1 MKPTKK
7 ILIGILTFLLLSVF
21 MVSPIYAAIIED
33 NFDETQQRIV
43 LGNTNATGTLSF
55 SQVANWAYANF
66 TDSTSGVNYFVRGN
80 KYNTTA
86 VTRSDVT
93 INLPFFLSGFDS
105 LTIEFVL
112 GANSPNQNYFSSQFT
127 NIQVYSVKDS
137 IATPVERTDIGD
149 VYLSQVKIPTTTS
162 STNTT
167 TYYGNIYQI
176 SVTDPIDYLRIT
188 FNTNSYGSS
197 TDYWRYLIF
206 GFSGIYVH
214 ATSEALVSIE
224 QQVIEIAGKVD
235 DLKQAIEDAAS
246 DLGGIATNQG
256 EILDSVNEI
265 KQLNNTLV
273 QNQEII
279 MYSTEDDQIVM
290 NELDARF
297 NDVKD
302 ALDNYR
308 DILEQ
313 YDNPPEISN
322 VTNIISNAI
331 PQEYDPQV
339 IAPVLTAVFDNS
351 IVTTILIAVVA
362 LMIMSYILFG
372 KKG

>member
-1 MKPTKK
+1 MFYKICRYIISF
-7 ILIGILTFLLLSVF
+7 ILILTVCSVGLLCS
-21 MVSPIYAAIIED
+21 AAIIQD
-33 NFDETQQRIV
+33 NFDETQKRIV

-55 SQVANWAYANF
+55 SQTANWAYANY

-86 VTRSDVT
+86 VTRTDVT

-105 LTIEFVL
+105 LTLEFVL
-112 GANSPNQNYFSSQFT
+112 GANSPNQNYWSSQFT
-127 NIQVYSVKDS
+127 DIQVYSVKDS

-176 SVTDPIDYLRIT
+176 SVTEPIDYLRIT
-188 FNTNSYGSS
+188 FNTNSYGTQ

-206 GFSGIYVH
+206 GFAGIYVN
-214 ATSEALVSIE
+214 ATSEALVSIQ
-224 QQVIEIAGKVD
+224 QQVIDIAGKVD

-246 DLGGIATNQG
+246 SLGGIATNQG
-256 EILDSVNEI
+256 DILNSVNDI
-265 KQLNNTLV
+265 KELNNTLV
-273 QNQEII
+273 ENQQII

-290 NELDARF
+290 NALNERF
-297 NDVKD
+297 TEVKD
-302 ALDNYR
+302 ALQEYR

-313 YDNPPEISN
+313 YHNPPSVGD
-322 VTNIISNAI
+322 VTNIINQGV
-331 PQEYDPQV
+331 PQDYDPAIV
-339 IAPVLTAVFDNS
+339 APVLTAVFDNS
-351 IVTTILIAVVA
+351 LITTILIAVIA
-362 LMIMSYILFG
+362 LMIMSYVLFG